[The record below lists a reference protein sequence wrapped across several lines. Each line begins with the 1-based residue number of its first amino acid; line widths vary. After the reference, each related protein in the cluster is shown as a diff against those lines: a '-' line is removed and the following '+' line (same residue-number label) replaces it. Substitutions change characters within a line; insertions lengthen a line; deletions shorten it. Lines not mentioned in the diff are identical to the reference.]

1 MSDFENEIPVTE
13 EAADPVA
20 DQPQTDFETKSA
32 EAVPTEDDSG
42 ATDTIKTEDQESA
55 PAEPQAPAGDLPQPD
70 SEAESA
76 KAVSIENN
84 FDVTDPFEIES
95 QESNSAESEASVSDQ
110 SESSSPADEDDVFFT
125 QMTETVAVQQ
135 AKSKNLF
142 LRILCWILVILL
154 VFSGGVAAG
163 YAFWGHAAASKN
175 VADMSAKNDLY
186 GSADI
191 ALDSKPKK
199 TDELTAAQVYA
210 KVNPSVVGIRV
221 YNENGDGS
229 DASGVIYTKDGYVVT
244 NDHIYMSIGAPHFR
258 IYMYDGTEYDADY
271 VAGDVVS
278 DLAVLK
284 IRDGKN
290 LKPAVFG
297 NSEEIV
303 CGENTVAIGRPSDAT
318 SASTVTK
325 GIISMTA
332 RRVQTTS
339 SYSARLI
346 QTDTAINS
354 GSSGGALVNMYGQVI
369 GITANKMSTEN
380 GFEGMGYAIPTK
392 TVKRIVEQ
400 LIANGKVTDRA
411 KLGISYYA
419 IDSVTAAVGKYH
431 SVGLYVSTVSED
443 SELHGKVKEGD
454 IITHVNGKEIT
465 DDDIILD
472 IIEDSK
478 AGDTI
483 TVTVLSG
490 KTAKDYKV
498 KLKAN
503 VSESSYSDVLSDLPT
518 EKDDKTEEKG
528 NNGGTFNFP
537 DGE

>member
-1 MSDFENEIPVTE
+1 MNDFENEIPVTE
-13 EAADPVA
+13 KPVGN
-20 DQPQTDFETKSA
+20 QPQTDSET
-32 EAVPTEDDSG
+32 ESG
-42 ATDTIKTEDQESA
+42 KV
-55 PAEPQAPAGDLPQPD
+55 
-70 SEAESA
+70 
-76 KAVSIENN
+76 VSIE
-84 FDVTDPFEIES
+84 TP
-95 QESNSAESEASVSDQ
+95 SAESGSIDTEIQENEQVETEVPVSDQ
-110 SESSSPADEDDVFFT
+110 PESPLPVDEDEVFFT
-125 QMTETVAVQQ
+125 QMTETGNNQQ
-135 AKSKNLF
+135 TKSKNLF
-142 LRILCWILVILL
+142 LRILCWVLVILL
-154 VFSGGVAAG
+154 VFSGGIAAG
-163 YAFWGHAAASKN
+163 YALWGHTAGSKN

-186 GSADI
+186 GSADV

-297 NSEEIV
+297 NSDEIV
-303 CGENTVAIGRPSDAT
+303 CGENTVAIGRPSDAS

-503 VSESSYSDVLSDLPT
+503 VSESSYSDVLSDLPKD
-518 EKDDKTEEKG
+518 KDDKTEEKG